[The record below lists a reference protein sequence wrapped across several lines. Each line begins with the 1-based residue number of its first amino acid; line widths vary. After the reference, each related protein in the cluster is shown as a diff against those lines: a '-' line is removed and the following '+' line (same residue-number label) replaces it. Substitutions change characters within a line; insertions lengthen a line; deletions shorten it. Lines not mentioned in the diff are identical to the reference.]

1 MAKGIIGEVFTFTAL
16 FLDTDGT
23 PLTLISTPVIEVFY
37 FDDVGAKI
45 NVVPTATPMNPVT
58 PPETGRHTFAYT
70 IDSGLD
76 VRWQLYGVMRGIHP
90 VSGDTLVVT
99 QEVDLFTADAP
110 ALGSGVTANFVEP
123 GTC

>member
-23 PLTLISTPVIEVFY
+23 PLTPTGTPVIEVFY
-37 FDDVGAKI
+37 FDDVGARI
-45 NVVPTATPMNPVT
+45 HVVPISTPMNPVT
-58 PPETGRHTFAYT
+58 PPETGRFTYVYT
-70 IDSGLD
+70 IGGGLD
-76 VRWQLYGVMRGIHP
+76 VRWQLYGVMRGTHP
-90 VSGDTLVVT
+90 VSGDTLVIT

-110 ALGSGVTANFVEP
+110 ALGVGVTANFVEP